1 MLWAAESESPST
13 STVLTAGVLATWA
26 TAPPMPPSNNS
37 PQHIIQPRHRRMTD
51 SSRALLE
58 TRDVSK
64 SVSGPEGKLDILQ
77 HVSLQ
82 IQPGES
88 FAIVGASGSGKT
100 TLLGLLAGL
109 DTPNSGSIILD
120 GNALEQMDEEARAD
134 LRRRLVGFV
143 FQSFHLLPALT
154 AEENVMLPLE
164 LEGSSDAR
172 MRARAALEAVGLS
185 ARRKHYPAQL
195 SGGEQQRVAI
205 ARAFVHR
212 PRVLFADEPTGNLD
226 QRTGHHICDMLF
238 ALNRDHHTTLVLV
251 THDATL
257 AARCDRRIELE
268 EGRVVLSSDPASAAG
283 ARA

>member
-1 MLWAAESESPST
+1 MS
-13 STVLTAGVLATWA
+13 
-26 TAPPMPPSNNS
+26 
-37 PQHIIQPRHRRMTD
+37 D
-51 SSRALLE
+51 SSRPLLVAS
-58 TRDVSK
+58 DVSK
-64 SVSGPEGKLDILQ
+64 SVSGPEGKLDILCD
-77 HVSLQ
+77 VSLQ
-82 IQPGES
+82 VRRGES

-109 DTPNSGSIILD
+109 DTPSAGSIALD
-120 GNALEQMDEEARAD
+120 GHALQQLDEEARAD

-172 MRARAALEAVGLS
+172 SRARAALDAVGLTP
-185 ARRKHYPAQL
+185 RRRHYPAQL

-205 ARAFVHR
+205 ARAFVHE

-226 QRTGHHICDMLF
+226 QRTGQHVCDLLF

-251 THDATL
+251 THDPHL
-257 AARCDRRIELE
+257 AARCARQVELE
-268 EGRVVLSSDPASAAG
+268 AGRVVHAVSAA
-283 ARA
+283 RA